1 MPKSA
6 VRSLG
11 TVTAG
16 SLVANLLAYLVQLP
30 AGRLLGPAAYGE
42 FAVLLAAMLV
52 FAVPALALQTV
63 VAREVVRG
71 GSTAMLWRL
80 IAVVT
85 AVVAVAAVGGAFTMM
100 ALADTGA
107 GPAFAALAGAAPLA
121 VIAGGQGLLQG
132 TGRFGLL
139 GGVLAA
145 VGVLRSVPVIIAV
158 VVGGGATWALAAGT
172 LGTIVAAVGVAV
184 VAVLT
189 DPAVGIPAVGHP
201 AVGHPAVGISA
212 VGNPAVGRAAIPA
225 SMVLRASGVQLLIIV
240 AVSVDLLLSRSVLS
254 AHDAGLYALGAVA
267 TKAAFWLPQAVGV
280 VFYPRLA
287 DPVRSTAALRS
298 ATRVLLVIGAVVTL
312 AAALAGPLVPLVVS
326 ADYRPVAGLLW
337 LFAYTGSALAV
348 LQLLLLAVIA
358 RDRMRGGL
366 PVAAVLV
373 VEVVLI
379 ATVARS
385 VTGLA
390 VLAAVC
396 ATASVLSLALVLR
409 QGDDASTTH
418 R

>member
-1 MPKSA
+1 M
-6 VRSLG
+6 
-11 TVTAG
+11 
-16 SLVANLLAYLVQLP
+16 
-30 AGRLLGPAAYGE
+30 
-42 FAVLLAAMLV
+42 
-52 FAVPALALQTV
+52 
-63 VAREVVRG
+63 
-71 GSTAMLWRL
+71 
-80 IAVVT
+80 
-85 AVVAVAAVGGAFTMM
+85 
-100 ALADTGA
+100 
-107 GPAFAALAGAAPLA
+107 
-121 VIAGGQGLLQG
+121 IAGGQGFLQG

-139 GGVLAA
+139 GGVLAV

-158 VVGGGATWALAAGT
+158 VGGGGATWALAAGT
-172 LGTIVAAVGVAV
+172 LGTIVAAVAVAV

-189 DPAVGIPAVGHP
+189 DPAVGNP
-201 AVGHPAVGISA
+201 A
-212 VGNPAVGRAAIPA
+212 VGNPAVGNPSVGHAAVPA
-225 SMVLRASGVQLLIIV
+225 SMVLRASGVQLIIIV

-312 AAALAGPLVPLVVS
+312 AAAFAGPLVPLVVS

-396 ATASVLSLALVLR
+396 ATASVLSLQLVLR

>member
-1 MPKSA
+1 M
-6 VRSLG
+6 RSVG

-16 SLVANLLAYLVQLP
+16 SLVANALAYLVQLP
-30 AGRLLGPAAYGE
+30 AGRLLGPAGYGE

-52 FAVPALALQTV
+52 LSVPALALQTV

-71 GSTAMLWRL
+71 VGTSVLWRL

-85 AVVAVAAVGGAFTMM
+85 AVVAVCSVGGAFAMM
-100 ALADTGA
+100 AIADSGA
-107 GPAFAALAGAAPLA
+107 GPAFAAMAGAAPLA

-132 TGRFGLL
+132 GGRFGVL
-139 GGVLAA
+139 GAVLAA
-145 VGVLRSVPVIIAV
+145 VGVLRSVPVIVAV
-158 VVGGGATWALAAGT
+158 VLGGQATAALAAGT
-172 LGTIVAAVGVAV
+172 LGTAVAAVGV
-184 VAVLT
+184 VAVAAAGSRSR
-189 DPAVGIPAVGHP
+189 PARGGAVP
-201 AVGHPAVGISA
+201 V
-212 VGNPAVGRAAIPA
+212 
-225 SMVLRASGVQLLIIV
+225 SMVLRASGVQLVVIV

-254 AHDAGLYALGAVA
+254 AHDAGVYALGAVA

-280 VFYPRLA
+280 VVYPRLA

-298 ATRVLLVIGAVVTL
+298 ATGVLVGIGAAVTA
-312 AAALAGPLVPLVVS
+312 AAALAGPLVPIVVS

-366 PVAAVLV
+366 PVAALVL

-379 ATVARS
+379 MTVADS
-385 VTGLA
+385 VTSLA
-390 VLAAVC
+390 VVAAVC
-396 ATASVLSLALVLR
+396 ATASVLSLWLVLR
-409 QGDDASTTH
+409 RVDGATTTH
-418 R
+418 P

>member
-1 MPKSA
+1 
-6 VRSLG
+6 
-11 TVTAG
+11 
-16 SLVANLLAYLVQLP
+16 
-30 AGRLLGPAAYGE
+30 
-42 FAVLLAAMLV
+42 
-52 FAVPALALQTV
+52 
-63 VAREVVRG
+63 
-71 GSTAMLWRL
+71 
-80 IAVVT
+80 
-85 AVVAVAAVGGAFTMM
+85 
-100 ALADTGA
+100 
-107 GPAFAALAGAAPLA
+107 
-121 VIAGGQGLLQG
+121 
-132 TGRFGLL
+132 
-139 GGVLAA
+139 
-145 VGVLRSVPVIIAV
+145 
-158 VVGGGATWALAAGT
+158 
-172 LGTIVAAVGVAV
+172 
-184 VAVLT
+184 
-189 DPAVGIPAVGHP
+189 
-201 AVGHPAVGISA
+201 
-212 VGNPAVGRAAIPA
+212 
-225 SMVLRASGVQLLIIV
+225 MVLRASGVQLIIIV

-312 AAALAGPLVPLVVS
+312 AAAFAGPLVPLVVS

-396 ATASVLSLALVLR
+396 ATASVLSLQLVLR